1 MGEILRKTMTG
12 INKAKDPAAIA
23 AETLLVHYS
32 FDLNHWS
39 AEELVQKW
47 LQDHP
52 AKWLRLAII
61 EALYQGRYKSISV
74 EQILMCWHRRSKAM
88 YHFNLEFERL
98 ICAKLPGV
106 NIEYQEFD
114 PPDQASEAESPEKI
128 ANSDQ
133 VLTKNLPIS
142 PMVAKSQTKMS
153 DRTTTTPESD
163 IPSQTD
169 ETPQAVVSPS
179 LQENQPKKIAPVANS
194 TEASN
199 AEKITSKKVSE
210 LDIKRQII
218 TELLDDPWLDE
229 RDEEIIENILKSG
242 SNSENSS
249 VSQNPG
255 SQSEKSDSLWQ
266 ANPTPI
272 HEFTPT
278 ADPSEFYTRLKSVL
292 EHKLNHPEEEHR
304 KRRSKKPR

>member
-12 INKAKDPAAIA
+12 RNKANDPAAIA
-23 AETLLVHYS
+23 AEILLVQYS
-32 FDLNHWS
+32 FDLSHWS
-39 AEELVQKW
+39 AAELVQKW
-47 LQDHP
+47 LQYHP
-52 AKWLRLAII
+52 ANWLRLAII

-74 EQILMCWHRRSKAM
+74 EQILVCWQRRSKAI

-106 NIEYQEFD
+106 NIEERELD
-114 PPDQASEAESPEKI
+114 PPAQCSEAESPETI
-128 ANSDQ
+128 ENSDQ
-133 VLTKNLPIS
+133 VLTKNLPI
-142 PMVAKSQTKMS
+142 PPIAANSQTKMS
-153 DRTTTTPESD
+153 DRTTTKPGSD
-163 IPSQTD
+163 ITSPT
-169 ETPQAVVSPS
+169 EPKPQPVVSPS
-179 LQENQPKKIAPVANS
+179 PQPNKPQKIAKVANS
-194 TEASN
+194 TDGSN
-199 AEKITSKKVSE
+199 AAEIHSKKVSE

-218 TELLDDPWLDE
+218 ADLLDDPWLDE

-242 SNSENSS
+242 SNSENFS
-249 VSQNPG
+249 VCQNPG
-255 SQSEKSDSLWQ
+255 SQSENTDSLWQ